1 MNKARVRAP
10 EIPRSLQWFNT
21 EESLWLADL
30 RGKVVLL
37 DFWTYGC
44 INCQHIQPDLR
55 YLEQK
60 YPDGLVVIGVHSP
73 KFPNEKIPAQL
84 QKAINRQFIQHP
96 VVHDPELQMTSL
108 YAVKAWPSVV
118 LIDPEAYIVGVS
130 RGEGKRRQLD
140 ELIAGYLAERPKDA
154 ASTPLP
160 APNLNT
166 EPTSTLSFPGK
177 LLATDGRLFISD
189 SGRNRIL
196 ECDLNGRIRRSFG
209 SGSAGLVDGDGEY
222 SSFNNPQGLVKV
234 EDNLYVADAG
244 NHAIRRINLTTG
256 EVETIAGTGTQN
268 RKMPERYE
276 TAVGT
281 ALNSPWDI
289 AYHNNVLYV
298 AMAGQHQIW
307 QLPFTAPGFSVYAGN
322 GQELLQDGPARTA
335 SFAQPSGLALFD
347 VHLFVADAESSAIR
361 VIRMPTQTVAT
372 LVGQGLFDFGDQE
385 GLGRAAQLQHPMDLT
400 MDSKRGQLWIADTYN
415 SKIKTLSLTNNRVT
429 DFNIYHPL
437 NEPGGLS
444 ILGDDLYIAN
454 TNAHEILRVNIPNR
468 EVQVLDIGQPES
480 E

>member
-1 MNKARVRAP
+1 MRSP

-21 EESLWLADL
+21 EEPLWLADL

-60 YPDGLVVIGVHSP
+60 YPEGLVVIGVHSP

-96 VVHDPELQMTSL
+96 VVHDPELLLTSL

-118 LIDPEAYIVGVS
+118 VIDPDGYIVGVS
-130 RGEGKRRQLD
+130 RGEGKRQQLD
-140 ELIAGYLAERPKDA
+140 DLIAGYLAERPLDNVRIPPTTNQSA
-154 ASTPLP
+154 
-160 APNLNT
+160 
-166 EPTSTLSFPGK
+166 EPTSALSFPGK
-177 LLATDGRLFISD
+177 LLATEGGLFISD

-196 ECDLNGRIRRSFG
+196 ECSLSGRIRRVFG
-209 SGSAGLVDGDGEY
+209 TGSAGLVDGEY
-222 SSFNNPQGLVKV
+222 CSFNNPQGLVKV
-234 EDNLYVADAG
+234 EDNLFVADAG
-244 NHAIRRINLTTG
+244 NHAIRRIRLDSG
-256 EVETIAGTGTQN
+256 EVETIAGTGMHG

-276 TAVGT
+276 TAAGT
-281 ALNSPWDI
+281 ALNSPWDL
-289 AYHNNVLYV
+289 AYHNNVLYI

-335 SFAQPSGLALFD
+335 SFAQPSGLAIFD

-361 VIRMPTQTVAT
+361 VVRMPTRTVAT

-385 GLGRAAQLQHPMDLT
+385 GLGNTARLQHPMGLA
-400 MDSKRGQLWIADTYN
+400 MDGKRGQLWIADTYN
-415 SKIKTLSLTNNRVT
+415 SKIKSLSLTNNRVS
-429 DFNIYHPL
+429 DFNTYHPL

-444 ILGDDLYIAN
+444 VLGDDLFIAN
-454 TNAHEILRVNIPNR
+454 TNAHEILRVNIANR
-468 EVQVLDIGQPES
+468 AVQVLDIEQPEG

>member
-1 MNKARVRAP
+1 MRAP

-21 EESLWLADL
+21 EEPLWLADL

-60 YPDGLVVIGVHSP
+60 YPEGLVVIGVHSP

-96 VVHDPELQMTSL
+96 VVHDPELLLTSL

-118 LIDPEAYIVGVS
+118 VIDPDGYIAGVS
-130 RGEGKRRQLD
+130 RGEGKRQQLD
-140 ELIAGYLAERPKDA
+140 DLIAGYLAERPLD
-154 ASTPLP
+154 TVRIPP
-160 APNLNT
+160 ATNQNA
-166 EPTSTLSFPGK
+166 EPTSILSFPGK
-177 LLATDGRLFISD
+177 LLATEGRLFISD
-189 SGRNRIL
+189 SGRNRVL
-196 ECDLNGRIRRSFG
+196 ECSLSGRIRRVFG
-209 SGSAGLVDGDGEY
+209 TGSAGLVDGEY
-222 SSFNNPQGLVKV
+222 CSFNNPQGLVKV
-234 EDNLYVADAG
+234 EDSLFVADAG
-244 NHAIRRINLTTG
+244 NHAIRRIRLDSG
-256 EVETIAGTGTQN
+256 EVETIAGTGLHG
-268 RKMPERYE
+268 RKMSERYE

-281 ALNSPWDI
+281 ALNSPWDL
-289 AYHNNVLYV
+289 AYHNNVLYI

-307 QLPFTAPGFSVYAGN
+307 QLPFTARGFSVYAGN

-335 SFAQPSGLALFD
+335 SFAQPSGLAIFD

-361 VIRMPTQTVAT
+361 VVRMPTQTVAT

-385 GLGRAAQLQHPMDLT
+385 GLGKTARLQHPMGLS
-400 MDSKRGQLWIADTYN
+400 MDGKRGQLWIADTYN
-415 SKIKTLSLTNNRVT
+415 SKIKSLSLTNNRVT

-437 NEPGGLS
+437 DEPGGLS
-444 ILGDDLYIAN
+444 VLGDDLFIAN
-454 TNAHEILRVNIPNR
+454 TNAHEILRVNIANR
-468 EVQVLDIGQPES
+468 AVQVLDIEQPEG

>member
-1 MNKARVRAP
+1 MNKSRVRAP
-10 EIPRSLQWFNT
+10 EIPRSIEWFNT
-21 EESLWLADL
+21 EEPLWLADL

-55 YLEQK
+55 FLEQK
-60 YPDGLVVIGVHSP
+60 YQAGLVVIGVHSP

-96 VVHDPELQMTSL
+96 VVHDPELLLTSL

-118 LIDPEAYIVGVS
+118 VIDPEGYIVGVS
-130 RGEGKRRQLD
+130 RGEGKRKQMD
-140 ELIAGYLAERPKDA
+140 ELIAGYLT
-154 ASTPLP
+154 SLP
-160 APNLNT
+160 ADAVSAPPSTNLRPESVT
-166 EPTSTLSFPGK
+166 ELRFPGK
-177 LLATDGRLFISD
+177 VLATEGRLFISD
-189 SGRNRIL
+189 SGRNRVL
-196 ECDLNGRIRRSFG
+196 ECNLAGQIRRVFG

-234 EDNLYVADAG
+234 DDNLYVADTG
-244 NHAIRRINLTTG
+244 NHAIRRIRLDSG
-256 EVETIAGTGTQN
+256 EVETLAGTGVHG
-268 RKMPERYE
+268 RKMPERFE
-276 TAVGT
+276 TATG
-281 ALNSPWDI
+281 ADLNSPWDL
-289 AYHNNVLYV
+289 AHHNNVLYI

-307 QLPFTAPGFSVYAGN
+307 QMPLNTSGCSVYAGN

-335 SFAQPSGLALFD
+335 SFAQPSGLAVFD

-361 VIRMPTQTVAT
+361 VVRMPTQTVAT

-385 GLGRAAQLQHPMDLT
+385 GLGHTARLQHPMGLS
-400 MDSKRGQLWIADTYN
+400 MDGKRGQLWIADTYN
-415 SKIKTLSLTNNRVT
+415 SKIKSLSLTNNRVT

-444 ILGDDLYIAN
+444 ILGDDLFIAN

-468 EVQVLDIGQPES
+468 AVQVINIEQREGE
-480 E
+480 